1 MRFGLIILILLCLT
15 VSATPQERR
24 VGGTFIG
31 AIVAADGIVI
41 GSDSRSTFIEENGRA
56 VGYIDGSQKIF
67 AGSGSAVA
75 VSGLTSVDGEM
86 FGTFVDHNSF
96 LLDRSADE
104 VLFGF
109 AVWLPFKNSTGV
121 MLLSAG
127 FRDGKPMICG
137 RTVSHPQA
145 CQDTG
150 LITNKR
156 SPSLETWINAQ
167 KVAPTAA
174 AAAAALKQAIHESA
188 AQDVTVGGGVSLGQ
202 LRPGAPLI
210 WLENSFSGNWKT
222 VCDLVRDYRNG
233 RARIVPTN
241 SNQEFTRYLNTSCR

>member
-1 MRFGLIILILLCLT
+1 MRFGLIFLILLCLT
-15 VSATPQERR
+15 MSAMPQERR

-41 GSDSRSTFIEENGRA
+41 GSDSRSTFIEEDGRP
-56 VGYIDGSQKIF
+56 VGYIDGTQKIF
-67 AGSGSAVA
+67 AGPGSAVA

-86 FGTFVDHNSF
+86 FGTFVERNSF
-96 LLDRSADE
+96 LLDRTPDE

-109 AVWLPFKNSTGV
+109 AVWLPFRNSTGV

-127 FRDGKPMICG
+127 FRDGKPLICG

-156 SPSLETWINAQ
+156 SPSLEAWINAQ
-167 KVAPTAA
+167 KVAPKAA
-174 AAAAALKQAIHESA
+174 AAAAALKQAIQESA

-202 LRPGAPLI
+202 LRPGTGLI

-233 RARIVPTN
+233 RARIVPTA
-241 SNQEFTRYLNTSCR
+241 SNQDLSRYLNASCR

>member
-1 MRFGLIILILLCLT
+1 MRFGLIIVLLLCLT
-15 VSATPQERR
+15 LSATPPERR
-24 VGGTFIG
+24 MGGTFIG

-41 GSDSRSTFIEENGRA
+41 GSDTRSTFIEEDGRH
-56 VGYIDGSQKIF
+56 VGYIDGTQKIF
-67 AGSGSAVA
+67 AGSGTAVA

-86 FGTFVDHNSF
+86 FGTFVERNSF
-96 LLDRSADE
+96 LLDRTPDE

-121 MLLSAG
+121 MLLSGG
-127 FRDGKPMICG
+127 FRDGKPLICG

-156 SPSLETWINAQ
+156 SPSLEAWINAQ

-174 AAAAALKQAIHESA
+174 AAAAALKQAIQESA

-202 LRPGAPLI
+202 LRPAARWI
-210 WLENSFSGNWKT
+210 WLENSSSGNWKT
-222 VCDLVRDYRNG
+222 VCEVVRDYRNG
-233 RARIVPTN
+233 RARIVPTTSPQDLN
-241 SNQEFTRYLNTSCR
+241 RYLNASCR